1 MNSPFWRLNFK
12 YPEGN
17 TEFPVSA
24 TATASG
30 IQKACRHLSEERKKE
45 RNRWLRGKEGK
56 EGVLYA
62 ANKNKKKKKE
72 EEKKTE
78 G

>member
-24 TATASG
+24 TVSG
-30 IQKACRHLSEERKKE
+30 IQKACRHLLEERKTE

-62 ANKNKKKKKE
+62 ANKNKE
-72 EEKKTE
+72 EEKE
-78 G
+78 GWKNA

>member
-24 TATASG
+24 TASG
-30 IQKACRHLSEERKKE
+30 IQKACRHLLEERKKE

-56 EGVLYA
+56 EGVLSA

-72 EEKKTE
+72 EEEKKTQ